1 MKLSPKVILLVL
13 GVLLISMS
21 LLSVPLYWYS
31 RAALED
37 ALGEQLKRISQL
49 VSRHLDQDLVN
60 TLAREPELNTV
71 RQLLEEEL
79 NSFAISG
86 IDGISLYLQDG
97 TILAQ
102 NQQVKTR
109 LTQLSMALPGLL
121 SLSNDLEPV
130 VSQIYQLENGRHV
143 KAAALPIHI
152 GTSQD
157 VILVVWAGAS
167 YMTIIQQMT
176 GSLFWIFL
184 VSILIA
190 IGLTQV
196 FSRSLI
202 KPVRQ
207 LSDYARAIQSN
218 INSDAVDLGRSDEFG
233 DLNHSLMEM
242 HTEIRLQ
249 EESARQL
256 LAGIA
261 HEIKN
266 PLGGMEI
273 YSGLLRDELKDLP
286 DQNKVEEIGSYLSK
300 ITHELH
306 HLEQIVQEYLD
317 YARPLK
323 SVIEPVDLKE
333 IFADIE
339 TLLVPQL
346 MASGQSIQ
354 LRGNVV
360 IQADRSKL
368 HRVFLNL
375 IKNSLE
381 ATGSGG
387 SVDLVIQADPDQV
400 LIDFHDTG
408 TGISEADWE
417 RIFEPYFS
425 TRDRGFGLGLAIV
438 RSIVQEMNGTILVQ
452 SSSPE
457 GTVIQLK
464 LPRKDKQIA

>member
-21 LLSVPLYWYS
+21 LLSVPLYWYT
-31 RAALED
+31 RVALED
-37 ALGEQLKRISQL
+37 ALGDQLKRVGQL
-49 VSRHLDQDLVN
+49 VSANLDQDLVK
-60 TLAREPELNTV
+60 TLVLEPELGNV
-71 RQLLEEEL
+71 RRLLEEEL
-79 NSFAISG
+79 SRFAVAG
-86 IDGISLYLQDG
+86 IDGLTLYRQDG

-102 NQQVKTR
+102 DRQIKAQLK
-109 LTQLSMALPGLL
+109 QLSAALPGLL
-121 SLSNDLEPV
+121 ALSDDAEPA

-143 KAAALPIHI
+143 KAAALAIHT
-152 GTSQD
+152 GETPD
-157 VILVVWAGAS
+157 VILVVWTGAR
-167 YMTIIQQMT
+167 YMSIIQQMT
-176 GSLFWIFL
+176 GSLFWIIL
-184 VSILIA
+184 VSVIIA
-190 IGLTQV
+190 VALTLV

-207 LSDYARAIQSN
+207 LSAYARSIQSN
-218 INSDAVDLGRSDEFG
+218 INSEPVDLGRRDEFG

-242 HTEIRLQ
+242 HTEIRHQ

-273 YSGLLRDELKDLP
+273 YSGLLRDELAELP
-286 DQNKVEEIGSYLSK
+286 QQGKAGEMGTYLSK

-323 SVIEPVDLKE
+323 SHIEAVELRAVYE
-333 IFADIE
+333 DILP
-339 TLLVPQL
+339 LLAPQL
-346 MASGQSIQ
+346 ASLDQHVTLTGDARV
-354 LRGNVV
+354 L
-360 IQADRSKL
+360 ADRTKL

-375 IKNSLE
+375 VKNSLE
-381 ATGSGG
+381 ASAPGG
-387 SVDLVIQADPDQV
+387 QIEITIQDSSEHVTVAFRDS
-400 LIDFHDTG
+400 G
-408 TGISEADWE
+408 TGIPETDWE

-438 RSIVQEMNGTILVQ
+438 RSIVQEMGGTILVQ

-457 GTVIQLK
+457 GTVIVLNLPLK
-464 LPRKDKQIA
+464 DVSST